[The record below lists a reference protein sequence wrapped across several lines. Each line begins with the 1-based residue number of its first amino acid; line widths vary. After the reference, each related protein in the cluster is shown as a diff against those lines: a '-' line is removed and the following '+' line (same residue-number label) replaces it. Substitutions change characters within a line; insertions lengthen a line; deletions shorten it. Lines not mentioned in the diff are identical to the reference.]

1 MPLIESRISRL
12 QRNEDKMTVNNFDKK
27 KFEEEE
33 EKEKKLAESQS
44 AMDMAGQIRNITHTD
59 LSIES
64 NQEED

>member
-1 MPLIESRISRL
+1 
-12 QRNEDKMTVNNFDKK
+12 MTVNNFDKK